1 MGPHAFA
8 LLLVM
13 ALASAP
19 SAIQAENAS
28 HRAAA
33 EALLEAANARNTMQA
48 TLEQSVE
55 IQIRDKPELAPF
67 RQVMKTFMTKHL
79 GYEALKDELA
89 MLFMAEFTEKE
100 LKQITAF
107 YRTPTGK
114 KSIEK
119 TPALFQKG
127 AELGMNRVQQNLPE
141 LKRMIEE
148 DLAKNPSPP
157 KK

>member
-1 MGPHAFA
+1 MRLHAFA
-8 LLLVM
+8 LFLVM

-19 SAIQAENAS
+19 SAIRAENAS

-67 RQVMKTFMTKHL
+67 RQIMKTFLAKHL
-79 GYEALKDELA
+79 GYEALKDDLT
-89 MLFMAEFTEKE
+89 MLFMAEFTEEE
-100 LKQITAF
+100 LRQITAF
-107 YRTPTGK
+107 HRTPTGK

-127 AELGMNRVQQNLPE
+127 AELGMKRVQQNLPE
-141 LKRMIEE
+141 LERMIKEE
-148 DLAKNPSPP
+148 LAKNANPP